1 MIQSIWNTILFAPI
15 HNFVTGVYAYTNNLG
30 ASLVIVILIIR
41 FILAPLSIKQYRDT
55 QKLNDMKPLL
65 DELKAKYKDS
75 PEQLA
80 LEQQKLYKQIG
91 YNPLGCAIN
100 LLIQFPILIALYQ
113 SIITFTKF
121 TPQTVEGLYPFVS
134 NLLATKGIETFN
146 TTLFNMNLMTAPF
159 TMIKEAGGNIYQL
172 ITPIIFLLLLAGTN
186 LVPGLIAQAKM
197 KATKKAKDDL
207 TSEEVFAQSLNNSTV
222 YIMPVMITFA
232 MGSLASLLGLYI
244 IIQNLVGISQ
254 QLAIKYFLKEKPVIR
269 NGELGL
275 SNKEVITPEI
285 IESNSKKLKNSNKK
299 KSHDSKNWKKKK

>member
-30 ASLVIVILIIR
+30 VSLVIVILIIR

>member
-30 ASLVIVILIIR
+30 VSLVIVILIIR

-91 YNPLGCAIN
+91 YNPLGCAVN

-197 KATKKAKDDL
+197 KANKKAKDDL

-222 YIMPVMITFA
+222 YIMPIMITFA

-254 QLAIKYFLKEKPVIR
+254 QLAIKYFLKEKPAIQT
-269 NGELGL
+269 GEFELT
-275 SNKEVITPEI
+275 NKEIITPEI
-285 IESNSKKLKNSNKK
+285 IEPNSKKLKNSNKK